1 METAT
6 ERTSKVNWAYRS
18 VMEQKQD
25 STAARLAQFEREF
38 NGLIKELKNG
48 HGSPS
53 LRLKEVEKRI
63 EAMERTING
72 DPSLGVQPLRVE
84 VQAASAKIDQIDE
97 YVNRAKWLVTLV
109 GGIGGLQAID
119 LLRSIFQ

>member
-6 ERTSKVNWAYRS
+6 EVKTRWGYRS
-18 VMEQKQD
+18 AMEQKQD
-25 STAARLAQFEREF
+25 STTARLAQFERDF
-38 NGLIKELKNG
+38 NGLVQELRNGSSTPAQRIKLI
-48 HGSPS
+48 
-53 LRLKEVEKRI
+53 EKRL
-63 EAMERTING
+63 ESMERTING
-72 DPSLGVQPLRVE
+72 DPSLGVQPLRVD
-84 VQAASAKIDQIDE
+84 VQAATQKIDQIDE